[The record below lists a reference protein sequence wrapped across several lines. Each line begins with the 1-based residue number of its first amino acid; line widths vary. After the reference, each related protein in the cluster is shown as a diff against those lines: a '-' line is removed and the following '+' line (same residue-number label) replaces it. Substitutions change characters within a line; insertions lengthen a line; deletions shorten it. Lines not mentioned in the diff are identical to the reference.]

1 MVSARLRELLEAGLD
16 ELLVTLVPVSDTAE
30 DEQQAR
36 LMHLL
41 GLLYSGF
48 YLSVLTV
55 GSHSNAKIFL
65 FYLKSSSLVGG
76 KNVKVRTEL

>member
-16 ELLVTLVPVSDTAE
+16 ELLVTLVPVSDTAK

-41 GLLYSGF
+41 GLL
-48 YLSVLTV
+48 
-55 GSHSNAKIFL
+55 
-65 FYLKSSSLVGG
+65 
-76 KNVKVRTEL
+76 